1 METIKGF
8 LGGVFSQ
15 GSRNNN
21 ENDDDAEVQSS
32 SVEDEV
38 GAPYNNNDRHVT
50 FEVQSETD
58 EDNNTDDNDNNGGGK
73 SNNMNMNSMA
83 YLTQPDQ
90 EEEESDD
97 DQLSD
102 NNNNN
107 NKMQVEEHTP
117 PPAPTSSS
125 KKRRAHKHS
134 VGDSLTQ
141 LDGSPEGRQHSS
153 TIKSSKPAQQ
163 SLPTS
168 NTTLSQAVVNS
179 PLKSPSPLTMMMSQQ
194 TAGAMLS
201 NPLQSPMKNGES
213 DSISVSEYK
222 VPQAAN
228 SPLPTKDDVP
238 MDKSTINDNDDQK
251 QPAIEEEDEIIDF
264 GNTTDPTLNGF
275 HDIPSKEKQLLL
287 HKLNMKKQAI
297 YRSLLHLSDN
307 SYSFV
312 YDESSN
318 GQTTLSTD
326 GMNDDDEPGLP
337 YIGPHLKEDYK
348 VLRTMLRRG
357 LLGITDDND
366 VNSDNSTTTRM
377 DTTAE
382 EDGDNTANMNNPF
395 LPKIKANVSAV
406 LMGPRGHG
414 KTLVLERCLAS
425 LSRLAAKRKEQ
436 VLDQMMESNPRQAEE
451 MYSQASFRVV
461 RLNGL
466 LFQGDSAVACTREI
480 ARQIGVMSREERKRT
495 RKIMKQM
502 NTKRK
507 LQGVTDDLETP
518 SFKRQ
523 RKKDKSSSKK
533 NSSAQKK
540 HPSDGDTPLPNLTQT
555 PSDNPTP
562 NNTTESHDLR
572 NRRSGFNTYIALLDE
587 VLRTAR
593 VDGIPILIVLD
604 ELQAFL
610 NSGRSANTDV
620 EGGGSSMQ
628 QDVGSSDRQLLLYHL
643 LDRVADHK
651 FLVSV
656 VGLTTDLR
664 AVTKLEKRVQS
675 RAEGTSK
682 IIYFG
687 HNKDF
692 DELAKCLLGKFYTP
706 PEERSRD
713 ESNNDMADIDEEEEY
728 SEQMAMVDI
737 REEVKVFLTSGKS
750 SSNRLMS
757 EEEEENGEI
766 NDFAL
771 VQRVLERNYS
781 LIGSDMRWICR
792 VFDVALGLLV
802 SDIDERIH
810 ECMESI
816 DDENDDIPTL
826 SASHVAKALITM
838 NASMDDVSSTI
849 GRPGIPSQSTLE
861 LIRWGK
867 LLGDP
872 KHYSCLVGT
881 HPRLVALLDLSGP
894 QVAAL
899 LAARRIEAR
908 DDARANA
915 GEDEIESR
923 RRRGL
928 ATNDKTASTS
938 LPLTY
943 KRIEDEYTTSF
954 VASGRYTISSDRYPK
969 HVLYRSFMDLMEMDI
984 IRLKK
989 EICGGGALQYG
1000 HNDAL
1005 SSGGNISGLPLYV
1018 NLDYDLELMPI
1029 LKAGMLQCSTALR
1042 EWGLKMN

>member
-8 LGGVFSQ
+8 LEGVFSQ
-15 GSRNNN
+15 GSKK
-21 ENDDDAEVQSS
+21 EDDAEVQSS
-32 SVEDEV
+32 SDEDNE
-38 GAPYNNNDRHVT
+38 GAPSNNNNDRHVT

-58 EDNNTDDNDNNGGGK
+58 EDKNTDDNGEGGK
-73 SNNMNMNSMA
+73 SNNMNMNGME

-90 EEEESDD
+90 EEESDD
-97 DQLSD
+97 DQSTD
-102 NNNNN
+102 NNNN

-117 PPAPTSSS
+117 PPPSSSS
-125 KKRRAHKHS
+125 KKRRAHKYS

-153 TIKSSKPAQQ
+153 TIKSTKPPQPLQ
-163 SLPTS
+163 NS
-168 NTTLSQAVVNS
+168 TTLSQAVVNS

-201 NPLQSPMKNGES
+201 NPLQSPLVDDKTSTNMKSNES

-222 VPQAAN
+222 LKDANLQAE
-228 SPLPTKDDVP
+228 STPTEDDAP
-238 MDKSTINDNDDQK
+238 MDESTTIDNNDKK

-264 GNTTDPTLNGF
+264 GTTTDPTINGF

-312 YDESSN
+312 YDESSSSKED
-318 GQTTLSTD
+318 TV
-326 GMNDDDEPGLP
+326 MNDDDEPGLP
-337 YIGPHLKEDYK
+337 YIGPHLKDDYK

-366 VNSDNSTTTRM
+366 INSDNSTTTRM

-382 EDGDNTANMNNPF
+382 EEDGMNNPF

-502 NTKRK
+502 NTNKRK

-523 RKKDKSSSKK
+523 RKKDKGSSRKSG
-533 NSSAQKK
+533 SSAQKK
-540 HPSDGDTPLPNLTQT
+540 HPSNGDTPLPNLTQT

-562 NNTTESHDLR
+562 NNTIESHDLR

-620 EGGGSSMQ
+620 EGQGSSMQ

-706 PEERSRD
+706 PEERSSG
-713 ESNNDMADIDEEEEY
+713 ESNNDMVDIDEEDEY

-737 REEVKVFLTSGKS
+737 REEVKVILTGGKS
-750 SSNRLMS
+750 NSNRLMS

-810 ECMESI
+810 ECMESNDDNCG
-816 DDENDDIPTL
+816 DDENIPTL

-861 LIRWGK
+861 LISWGK
-867 LLGDP
+867 LLGDS

-969 HVLYRSFMDLMEMDI
+969 HVLYQSFMDLMEMDI

-1005 SSGGNISGLPLYV
+1005 FSGSNMSGLPLYV

>member
-32 SVEDEV
+32 SSEGEDNEV
-38 GAPYNNNDRHVT
+38 GAPSNINNDRHVT
-50 FEVQSETD
+50 FEVQSD
-58 EDNNTDDNDNNGGGK
+58 EDDNDNNGGGK

-134 VGDSLTQ
+134 IGDSLTQ

-153 TIKSSKPAQQ
+153 TIKSSKPAAQ
-163 SLPTS
+163 SQPTS
-168 NTTLSQAVVNS
+168 NTALSQAVVNS

-213 DSISVSEYK
+213 DSISVSECK
-222 VPQAAN
+222 LQDAKLQAK
-228 SPLPTKDDVP
+228 STPTEDDIP
-238 MDKSTINDNDDQK
+238 MDGRVVNQDKK

-264 GNTTDPTLNGF
+264 GTTTDPTLNGF

-312 YDESSN
+312 YDESSA
-318 GQTTLSTD
+318 SKED

-366 VNSDNSTTTRM
+366 TNTDNSTTTRM
-377 DTTAE
+377 DTTE
-382 EDGDNTANMNNPF
+382 GNGDDTTNMNNPF

-502 NTKRK
+502 NTKKRK

-620 EGGGSSMQ
+620 EGQGSSMQ

-706 PEERSRD
+706 PEERSSG
-713 ESNNDMADIDEEEEY
+713 ESNNDMADIDEEDEY
-728 SEQMAMVDI
+728 SEQMAMVDV
-737 REEVKVFLTSGKS
+737 REEVKVILTGGKS
-750 SSNRLMS
+750 NSNRLMS

-802 SDIDERIH
+802 YDIDERVQQ
-810 ECMESI
+810 CMES
-816 DDENDDIPTL
+816 NDDDCGDDVPTL

-861 LIRWGK
+861 LITWGK

-1005 SSGGNISGLPLYV
+1005 SSGSNMSGLPLYV